1 MKQTFTL
8 QPFEPDDLLLSIA
21 GGASIAIDG
30 FVEYQQGL
38 LELHYSLRGDL
49 TQVLFPAAVNSP
61 ERKFALWEATC
72 LEFFVA
78 IVGHTDYWEFNLAPN
93 GNWQVFHLN
102 DYREG
107 LKDEA
112 AINYLPFVVKQDTQ
126 ELQLDLSIDL
136 TCLFPPDTK
145 LEMAIT
151 AVIQA
156 ATSEYSYWAV
166 KHGGEEADFHRRAD
180 FAIKLD

>member
-1 MKQTFTL
+1 MKQSFTL
-8 QPFEPDDLLLSIA
+8 QPFEPDDLLLSIY
-21 GGASIAIDG
+21 G

-38 LELHYSLRGDL
+38 LEVHYALQGDL
-49 TQVLFPAAVNSP
+49 SQVLLPPAVDIP
-61 ERKFALWEATC
+61 GRKFALWEATC
-72 LEFFVA
+72 LEFFLATTSGASEA
-78 IVGHTDYWEFNLAPN
+78 IVSQTDYWEFNLAPN

-112 AINYLPFVVKQDTQ
+112 AINYLPFAVKQDAQ
-126 ELQLDLSIDL
+126 GLQLDLLIDL

-151 AVIQA
+151 AVIQSA
-156 ATSEYSYWAV
+156 ANEYSYWSLQ
-166 KHGGEEADFHRRAD
+166 HSGEEADFHRRDD
-180 FAIKLD
+180 FAIKLG

>member
-1 MKQTFTL
+1 MKQKFTL
-8 QPFEPDDLLLSIA
+8 QPFEPDDLVLSI
-21 GGASIAIDG
+21 DG
-30 FVEYQQGL
+30 SVEYQQGL
-38 LELHYSLRGDL
+38 LELRYFLQGDL

-78 IVGHTDYWEFNLAPN
+78 IVGHADYWEFNLAPN

-112 AINYLPFVVKQDTQ
+112 AINYLPFVVKQDNQ

-136 TCLFPPDTK
+136 TCLFSPDTA
-145 LEMAIT
+145 LEMAIA
-151 AVIQA
+151 AVVQLVNIVTGLYSMVEKWQISIA
-156 ATSEYSYWAV
+156 AL
-166 KHGGEEADFHRRAD
+166 
-180 FAIKLD
+180 IL

>member
-1 MKQTFTL
+1 MKQSFTL
-8 QPFEPDDLLLSIA
+8 QPFEPDDLLLSINGSA
-21 GGASIAIDG
+21 
-30 FVEYQQGL
+30 EYQQGL
-38 LELHYSLRGDL
+38 LEVHYALQGDL
-49 TQVLFPAAVNSP
+49 TQVLFPLAVDIP
-61 ERKFALWEATC
+61 GRKFALWEATC

-78 IVGHTDYWEFNLAPN
+78 IVDQANYWEFNLAPN

-112 AINYLPFVVKQDTQ
+112 AINYLPFVVKRDDR

-136 TCLFPPDTK
+136 TGLFFPDTK

-151 AVIQA
+151 AVIQ
-156 ATSEYSYWAV
+156 TTTGEYNYWAIQ
-166 KHGGEEADFHRRAD
+166 HGGEEADFHRRTD
-180 FAIKLD
+180 FVLKLG

>member
-1 MKQTFTL
+1 MKQSFTL
-8 QPFEPDDLLLSIA
+8 HPFEPDDLLLSIN
-21 GGASIAIDG
+21 GS
-30 FVEYQQGL
+30 VEYQQGL
-38 LELHYSLRGDL
+38 LEVRYALQGDL
-49 TQVLFPAAVNSP
+49 TQVLFPDAVDSP
-61 ERKFALWEATC
+61 GRKFALWEATC

-78 IVGHTDYWEFNLAPN
+78 IVGHADYWEFNLAPN

-112 AINYLPFVVKQDTQ
+112 AINYLPFVVKQDDQ
-126 ELQLDLSIDL
+126 GLQLDLSIDL

-156 ATSEYSYWAV
+156 TTGEYSYWSLQ
-166 KHGGEEADFHRRAD
+166 HSGEEADFHRRSD
-180 FAIKLD
+180 FAIKLS

>member
-1 MKQTFTL
+1 MKQSFTL
-8 QPFEPDDLLLSIA
+8 QPFEPDDLVLSI
-21 GGASIAIDG
+21 DG
-30 FVEYQQGL
+30 SVEYQQGL
-38 LELHYSLRGDL
+38 LELHYSLHGDL
-49 TQVLFPAAVNSP
+49 AQILFPAAVDSP

-112 AINYLPFVVKQDTQ
+112 AINHLPFVVQRDDQGLK
-126 ELQLDLSIDL
+126 LDLSIDL

-166 KHGGEEADFHRRAD
+166 KHGGEEADFHHRAD
-180 FAIKLD
+180 FVIKLD

>member
-1 MKQTFTL
+1 MKQSFTL
-8 QPFEPDDLLLSIA
+8 QPFEPDDLLLSIN
-21 GGASIAIDG
+21 G

-38 LELHYSLRGDL
+38 LEVHYALQGDL
-49 TQVLFPAAVNSP
+49 TQVLFPDAVDMP
-61 ERKFALWEATC
+61 GRKFALWEATC

-78 IVGHTDYWEFNLAPN
+78 IIGHADYWEFNLAPN

-102 DYREG
+102 DYHEG

-112 AINYLPFVVKQDTQ
+112 AINYLPFVVKQDDQ
-126 ELQLDLSIDL
+126 GLQLDLSIDL

-156 ATSEYSYWAV
+156 ATGEYSYWSLQ
-166 KHGGEEADFHRRAD
+166 HGGEEADFHRRSD
-180 FAIKLD
+180 FAIKLG

>member
-1 MKQTFTL
+1 MKQSFTL
-8 QPFEPDDLLLSIA
+8 QPFEPDDLLLSIN
-21 GGASIAIDG
+21 GL
-30 FVEYQQGL
+30 VEYQQGL
-38 LELHYSLRGDL
+38 LEVHYALQGDL
-49 TQVLFPAAVNSP
+49 TQVLFPDAIDMP
-61 ERKFALWEATC
+61 GRKFALWEATC

-78 IVGHTDYWEFNLAPN
+78 IVGRADYWEFNLAPN

-112 AINYLPFVVKQDTQ
+112 AINYLPFGVKRDEQ

-145 LEMAIT
+145 LEMAVT

-156 ATSEYSYWAV
+156 SSSEEYSYWSLQ
-166 KHGGEEADFHRRAD
+166 HGGEMADFHRRAD
-180 FAIKLD
+180 FVIKLG

>member
-1 MKQTFTL
+1 MKQKFTL
-8 QPFEPDDLLLSIA
+8 QPFEPDDLVLSI
-21 GGASIAIDG
+21 DG
-30 FVEYQQGL
+30 SVEYQQGL
-38 LELHYSLRGDL
+38 LELRYFLQGDL

-78 IVGHTDYWEFNLAPN
+78 IVGHADYWEFNLAPN

-112 AINYLPFVVKQDTQ
+112 AINYLPFVVKQDNQ

-136 TCLFPPDTK
+136 TCLFSPDTA
-145 LEMAIT
+145 LEMAIA
-151 AVIQA
+151 AVIQSP
-156 ATSEYSYWAV
+156 TGEYSYWALQ
-166 KHGGEEADFHRRAD
+166 HGGEVADFHRRAD
-180 FAIKLD
+180 FMIKL

>member
-1 MKQTFTL
+1 MKQEFTL
-8 QPFEPDDLLLSIA
+8 QPFEPDDLLLSIK
-21 GGASIAIDG
+21 GA
-30 FVEYQQGL
+30 VEYQQGL
-38 LELHYSLRGDL
+38 LELSYNLQGDL
-49 TQVLFPAAVNSP
+49 TQVLFPVAVDSP

-78 IVGHTDYWEFNLAPN
+78 IVGHADYWEFNLAPN

-112 AINYLPFVVKQDTQ
+112 AINHLPFVVQRDDQRLK
-126 ELQLDLSIDL
+126 LDLSIDL
-136 TCLFPPDTK
+136 TCLFPPDTA

-151 AVIQA
+151 AVIQSS
-156 ATSEYSYWAV
+156 TGEYSYWALQ
-166 KHGGEEADFHRRAD
+166 HGGEAADFHRRTD
-180 FAIKLD
+180 FVIKLG